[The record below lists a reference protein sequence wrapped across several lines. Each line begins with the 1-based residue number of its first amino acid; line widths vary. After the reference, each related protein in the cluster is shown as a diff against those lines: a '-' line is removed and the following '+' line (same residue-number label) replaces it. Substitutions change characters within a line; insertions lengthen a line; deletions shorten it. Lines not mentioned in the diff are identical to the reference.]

1 MPAEAV
7 KERARRNIPDAHD
20 GVERAR
26 SDEARI
32 GQDGHARH
40 TRVDVGIVVDRE
52 HLRVARVHA
61 PYPRR
66 LVVQARDDE
75 RAVVQKV
82 ERVGW
87 CPSDVYQMRLRAYLC
102 RMELGL
108 LDGKRWLWKRLSLG
122 LWGCASLL

>member
-1 MPAEAV
+1 MC
-7 KERARRNIPDAHD
+7 D
-20 GVERAR
+20 GVKRAR
-26 SDEARI
+26 SDKART
-32 GQDGHARH
+32 GRDGHACH
-40 TRVDVGIVVDRE
+40 ASVNVGIVIDQE

-66 LVVQARDDE
+66 LGVQARGDE
-75 RAVVQKV
+75 RAVVRKV

-87 CPSDVYQMRLRAYLC
+87 CPSDVYRMRLRAYLR